1 MTDRPADRAPDG
13 ITPLV
18 GYRAWQVVEER
29 GELVFFPLSHRSR
42 EWIGATRG
50 WVSSTCPVEPE
61 ARFLPKPTVRE
72 GLFTELVHDA
82 PGERCSCGFYAMKE
96 LHPHLLQ
103 LVAFAQRH
111 EMTTRSQGTFVLGR
125 VELAGKVIEH
135 ARGYR
140 AERARIVELIPL
152 RGSERDV
159 DAIARRVGVRVV
171 ASVKPQGPLDLAGR
185 LRAVRWAWHAS
196 RRRDRDM
203 SGVAVALWLL
213 AIVAYAAAF
222 VVNPA
227 DPASTPFTEI
237 AVGCVLL
244 QFAVRFRRARS
255 TS

>member
-18 GYRAWQVVEER
+18 GYRAWQVVEEH
-29 GELVFFPLSHRSR
+29 GELVFLPLSHRSR

-50 WVSSTCPVEPE
+50 WVSSTCPVEPD
-61 ARFLPKPTVRE
+61 ARFLLKPAARE
-72 GLFTELVHDA
+72 GSFAESLHDA

-159 DAIARRVGVRVV
+159 DSIARRVGVSV
-171 ASVKPQGPLDLAGR
+171 AGSVRPQRPLDLSGR
-185 LRAVRWAWHAS
+185 LRVFRWAWHAS
-196 RRRDRDM
+196 RRRDGDM
-203 SGVAVALWLL
+203 SGAAVALSLL

-237 AVGCVLL
+237 AVGCLVM